1 MLSQAPDDNR
11 EGSGGVGW
19 GMVASV
25 YQTRAGTPRA
35 KMLCHTV
42 HQFIFLSATNFD
54 FAFFLYLKW
63 QVKDFYESPFLKTVF
78 HLRPALRQYQNCSL
92 FIFPGDN

>member
-1 MLSQAPDDNR
+1 
-11 EGSGGVGW
+11 
-19 GMVASV
+19 MVASV

-54 FAFFLYLKW
+54 FDFFGYLNW
-63 QVKDFYESPFLKTVF
+63 QVEDFYKVLFSKTVCF
-78 HLRPALRQYQNCSL
+78 SFETIITTISERQLIY
-92 FIFPGDN
+92 FPG